1 MNKIKYDAAYI
12 SYVESGESAAVF
24 VARDI
29 VWSIDT
35 NGMWIDI
42 IKLDGHKN
50 NSGRWDFKYFS
61 FELFPRKNHPKYPA
75 GISDEDKKYITW
87 QTAHDDISEQRRCG
101 YNGTRF
107 RICPKLVNRNRG
119 KNREPKWDYD
129 ILSIKRL

>member
-35 NGMWIDI
+35 TGMWIDI

-50 NSGRWDFKYFS
+50 NSGRWDFKYFHLNY
-61 FELFPRKNHPKYPA
+61 FQEKKHPKYPT
-75 GISDEDKKYITW
+75 GISDEDKNILHGR
-87 QTAHDDISEQRRCG
+87 QLMMI
-101 YNGTRF
+101 F
-107 RICPKLVNRNRG
+107 RNREDADTMVQDSEYVR
-119 KNREPKWDYD
+119 N
-129 ILSIKRL
+129 L